1 MPFYHH
7 PACSEHSGARVWCL
21 KSPLRELRKE
31 GLERERPKTQE
42 RNTAC
47 PCRHHDLK
55 VTVPLKAKRA
65 RDIDKNPGDGR
76 RHLDRI
82 KGCDERIVA
91 VLQVQGRKHAAKY

>member
-1 MPFYHH
+1 MS
-7 PACSEHSGARVWCL
+7 CLEQGRDARNRRWESL
-21 KSPLRELRKE
+21 KFEDWKENSREGG
-31 GLERERPKTQE
+31 GLKTRE
-42 RNTAC
+42 RNTTS
-47 PCRHHDLK
+47 PCRL
-55 VTVPLKAKRA
+55 PRSCNLSLKAKRA